1 MEFAQSLAE
10 ALGISQTTFV
20 VGGLVFARMYAYFSI
35 IPTISGEF
43 VPAMV
48 RTIFILSLVPFA
60 ISAAPMPDEAALAD
74 LEGLALSAM
83 LVKEVVFGTVVGF
96 IAGLPLRILSLAGDI
111 IDNQRGAAIAES
123 FNPSSGDQSAL
134 LGQFMSQVVFVY
146 FLVNGGLQF
155 LINLI
160 FASYAMFPPD
170 QVFSFE
176 PLTGDLFWS
185 LITDFLRLFLVLAMP
200 VMLAMFVAEMGLA
213 LSSRFAQAINVYTLA
228 QPVKSGVAII
238 LIFYMLP
245 DIIKETHE
253 YMDSVGISLFDVSL
267 INPNVGQ

>member
-1 MEFAQSLAE
+1 MEFAQSLAN
-10 ALGISQTTFV
+10 ALGITQSTFV
-20 VGGLVFARMYAYFSI
+20 VASLVFARMYAFFSI

-43 VPAMV
+43 VPGMV
-48 RTIFILSLVPFA
+48 RTVFIISLVPFA
-60 ISAAPMPDEAALAD
+60 LGAVPIADEAALAE
-74 LEGLALSAM
+74 LEGFVLTFM
-83 LVKEVVFGTVVGF
+83 LFKEVIFGTLIGF

-134 LGQFMSQVVFVY
+134 LGQFLSQVVFVY

-155 LINLI
+155 LINLV
-160 FASYAMFPPD
+160 FASYSFFPPD
-170 QVFSFE
+170 QLFSFE
-176 PLTGDLFWS
+176 PLTGDLFWTLLS
-185 LITDFLRLFLVLAMP
+185 DFLRLFLVLAMP

-228 QPVKSGVAII
+228 QPVKSGVAIV
-238 LIFYMLP
+238 LIFYMLQ

-253 YMDSVGISLFDVSL
+253 YMDSVGIALFDVSL
-267 INPNVGQ
+267 INPDV